1 MCRSPFASMSRS
13 SMAWRATWSSMC
25 SRKGSPVDSL
35 ASPLPS
41 TLSRTRIWVSLVL
54 RTTSEVRMSKRFP
67 EGGKQYTVFVGRADR
82 DTQAVAQSW
91 MQILHQHALPL
102 QRFVGPVCLRHTHQ
116 KKISLRRKH
125 RYTGEAGE
133 GRAERCALGPDPRRL
148 LFEHLEP
155 LQHEKRSRLGE
166 HIDVVGLPYF
176 VELLDPLRPAGEIAQ
191 ADAGQTELRH
201 RAQDD
206 QVRML
211 AEALHEG
218 PAGEHV
224 IRLIQ
229 DDESFGGADH
239 PQDIFF
245 RIQGACGIIRIGD
258 EHERRPLAFHAREER
273 VGVE

>member
-1 MCRSPFASMSRS
+1 MCRSPLASMSRS
-13 SMAWRATWSSMC
+13 SRAWRATWSSMC
-25 SRKGSPVDSL
+25 SRNGSPVESF

-41 TLSRTRIWVSLVL
+41 RLSRTRMRVSLVL
-54 RTTSEVRMSKRFP
+54 RTTSAVRMSKRFL
-67 EGGKQYTVFVGRADR
+67 EGGEQYTVFVGRADR
-82 DTQAVAQSW
+82 DPQAIAQSR
-91 MQILHQHALPL
+91 MQIPHQHALPL
-102 QRFVGPVCLRHTHQ
+102 QRFVSPLRPWNAHQ
-116 KKISLRRKH
+116 EKVRLRRKY
-125 RYTGEAGE
+125 RYPGEAGE

-166 HIDVVGLPYF
+166 DIDVVGLPYF
-176 VELLDPLRPAGEIAQ
+176 VELLDPLRPAGEIAE
-191 ADAGQTELRH
+191 ADAGQAQLRQ

-218 PAGEHV
+218 LAGEHV

-229 DDESFGGADH
+229 DDESLCGANN

-245 RIQGACGIIRIGD
+245 RIQGAGGIIRIGD
-258 EHERRPLAFHAREER
+258 E
-273 VGVE
+273 